1 MIEKVLNNIQFC
13 NPNALDKR
21 IVENKIY
28 PNEYQLIDN
37 FSNTVYAT
45 IEYSRTF
52 KYSTIFE
59 VHSFSYEECLL
70 SQCPSKL
77 EIFLDEFED
86 MLNTATMIYNRENNT
101 NYHEFY
107 CQPPYATTIFFKHF
121 SQQTFIYPFV

>member
-1 MIEKVLNNIQFC
+1 MIEKILNNIQFC

-21 IVENKIY
+21 IVENKNY
-28 PNEYQLIDN
+28 PSEYQLIDKI
-37 FSNTVYAT
+37 SNTVYAT

-59 VHSFSYEECLL
+59 VHSFSYEKCLFNQYASNL
-70 SQCPSKL
+70 KK
-77 EIFLDEFED
+77 FLNEFED
-86 MLNTATMIYNRENNT
+86 MLNTATMIYNRANNT

-107 CQPPYATTIFFKHF
+107 CQPPYVNTIFFKHF